1 MSGAAFEGLR
11 VIRRE
16 SESKAGCSEV
26 CAAEDGS
33 LRIRLRILD
42 PVCQQEFL
50 SDGPR
55 TPVRLDRGALE
66 AILPCRE
73 GAVLARWLEERD
85 PTPAQCRDACLG
97 LAAQCITC
105 RLPPC
110 VVALSAR
117 MENLRFSD
125 TDTWLQMLPDWSEW
139 RKGMGEPE
147 AVRAVAALCRDL
159 AAPVDGRFSRN
170 LLAPEQILLIRR
182 ADSGDYLDWGQLQR
196 DLAALP
202 DTVPDLRTRMIS
214 RLSRIRS
221 RLRRFIKPVLCAAAA
236 LLLIAAAL
244 SLTADCLRR
253 RQEREQLWPGITAI
267 GDQQLGKEAP
277 HE

>member
-16 SESKAGCSEV
+16 SESRTGCSEV

-42 PVCQQEFL
+42 PACQQEFL
-50 SDGPR
+50 SDRPR
-55 TPVRLDRGALE
+55 TPVRLDRSALE

-73 GAVLARWLEERD
+73 GTAPARWLEERD
-85 PTPAQCRDACLG
+85 PTPAQRRDACLA

-139 RKGMGEPE
+139 HKGMGEPE

-159 AAPVDGRFSRN
+159 TAPVNDRFSF
-170 LLAPEQILLIRR
+170 LAPEQILLIRR

-214 RLSRIRS
+214 RLGRIQS
-221 RLRRFIKPVLCAAAA
+221 RLRRFTRPVLCIAAA

-244 SLTADCLRR
+244 SLTANCLGRHR
-253 RQEREQLWPGITAI
+253 ERERLWPGITTI